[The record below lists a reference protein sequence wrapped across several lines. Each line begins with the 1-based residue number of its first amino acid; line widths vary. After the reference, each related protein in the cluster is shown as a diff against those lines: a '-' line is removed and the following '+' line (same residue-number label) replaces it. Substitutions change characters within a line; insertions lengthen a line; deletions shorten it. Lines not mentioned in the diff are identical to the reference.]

1 MKGGDTM
8 PRKYDNNFKSMIIN
22 LIINE
27 KHSTIKTAEQFD
39 IPLKTVEK
47 WITAYNKNNRI
58 FDAEYKSQA
67 QIIDDLI
74 ECNSP
79 QISGRNIESEKEA
92 LTHRIKAF
100 KENNDFPELYENILT
115 IRTGLSKHILEK
127 YNGRKFRKEAI
138 EDILAPVSDRVEAAI
153 ASNVKSLGSAIK
165 PIDFGNEN

>member
-67 QIIDDLI
+67 QIIDDLKKQNASLKRDNEI
-74 ECNSP
+74 LKKT
-79 QISGRNIESEKEA
+79 IFLLAKKE
-92 LTHRIKAF
+92 
-100 KENNDFPELYENILT
+100 
-115 IRTGLSKHILEK
+115 
-127 YNGRKFRKEAI
+127 
-138 EDILAPVSDRVEAAI
+138 
-153 ASNVKSLGSAIK
+153 
-165 PIDFGNEN
+165 